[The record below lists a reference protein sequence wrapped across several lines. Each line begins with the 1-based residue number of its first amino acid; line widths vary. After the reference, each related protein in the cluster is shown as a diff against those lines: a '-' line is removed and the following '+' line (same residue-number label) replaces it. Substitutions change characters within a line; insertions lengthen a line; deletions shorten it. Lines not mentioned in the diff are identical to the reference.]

1 MKKPVDFDELF
12 PGRFIKAGELGERQV
27 TLKIASVDMEELE
40 GDAGKKI
47 KGIVC
52 FDGTPKQWVLNRTNA
67 TCLREMFGRKI
78 PEWVGKRVTLYAGVW
93 NSEPCVRVWGSPD
106 IPEDRNIEVALPRRK
121 PIRMTMHAVAARK
134 GAKEP
139 EAAQ

>member
-27 TLKIASVDMEELE
+27 TLRIASVDVEELE
-40 GDAGKKI
+40 GDSGKKI

-93 NSEPCVRVWGSPD
+93 NGEPCVRVWGSPD
-106 IPEDRNIEVALPRRK
+106 IAEDRNIEVALPRRK
-121 PIRMTMHAVAARK
+121 PIKMTMHAVRK
-134 GAKEP
+134 AQKEP